1 MDGTGG
7 RSRDWSVGISV
18 DEHDDRTRATAWLVG
33 DVRNLTGVGVAV
45 RNPRDHDVPEIGDEL
60 AVARALSDL
69 AAQLLKVTAGDI
81 EAVTHEHVSA
91 LD

>member
-1 MDGTGG
+1 MDGRGG
-7 RSRDWSVGISV
+7 KRKDWSVGLSV
-18 DEHDDRTRATAWLVG
+18 DEHDDHTRATAWLVG
-33 DVRNLTGVGVAV
+33 DVRNLTGAGVAR
-45 RNPRDHDVPEIGDEL
+45 RNPHDHDVPDIGDEL